1 MDVLIEWLGKAD
13 DLSIAYD
20 AGIQQPQLL
29 PGDVS
34 FGGSL
39 PAIIYPEN
47 DNIREVSEV
56 TWEKTVSKA
65 DRLDYMMAICS
76 GTISGL
82 IDVFYVGEFSLER
95 ANQWGSEKVNKFV
108 KKIAELQGFK
118 GDDLSD
124 AVKYLEKNFGL
135 AADSVTPDFGGG
147 LQHHLRDFPTISALV
162 VCCVLYLHSSQVK
175 S

>member
-20 AGIQQPQLL
+20 AGIQQTQLL
-29 PGDVS
+29 PGNVS

-95 ANQWGSEKVNKFV
+95 ANQWGSDKVNKFV
-108 KKIAELQGFK
+108 KKIGCRKVSGKELWSCG
-118 GDDLSD
+118 
-124 AVKYLEKNFGL
+124 
-135 AADSVTPDFGGG
+135 
-147 LQHHLRDFPTISALV
+147 
-162 VCCVLYLHSSQVK
+162 
-175 S
+175 